1 DLGEELLKN
10 PMALAQ
16 LLPNSKMLEVGDD
29 PNGFYLVYSTEFST
43 PGGLETTSQ
52 VSLGNVARL
61 WDNNVSLIGHR
72 FASPPSP
79 GNAPVGDQGI
89 TVQVESLQGK
99 NWVNY
104 LDVTFHRQIQ
114 DIPRDMTPVAQ
125 AQESRMMVFDDFAL
139 MLAGDRLYFGATGF
153 GDMALSDIG
162 ASDPKK
168 PYYYGGNLKASVK
181 FNQIMKLNAEQT
193 LLFAKDPRS
202 FLQKVNLDFTQYDPS
217 LNQDFII
224 DARGE
229 KKELRREKVGVQVDL
244 QKALE
249 TADNF
254 TVDFFLSQL
263 NGTDD
268 ISQRSLGAT
277 VVKGFE
283 FQVGGVPVNTQV
295 SATGERGEKY
305 NTGTARVSFEL
316 PNQGVVLAGS
326 GKLIG
331 DAESYLIE
339 LRKKLGPNTGAF
351 VSWGSPYIGLNN
363 RLSIGADTVFTLGEL
378 WRSVVGNT
386 AQALLGGEA
395 LKPFNENLDSFF
407 KRDTPESPL
416 LAELQRVFE
425 SDTGKKMLSL
435 EIGRLSRDIGDLRK
449 AGAFLDNTR
458 LRGMVGF
465 VTNPV
470 GTDTADRAV
479 GGGFQVGTNTE
490 LSLTKTQKALIESKT
505 ASLFSSG
512 LSLQTRLLDLA
523 KLWELTVVEMLEARW
538 RRDLALYIAASAQD
552 ETMAKEGVTIALEAA
567 AAYRQ
572 AGLRYN
578 QLTGRPPDSVPPFA
592 EANPQ
597 DMDYLMTAIGKLLSR
612 PERLSEILRRMD
624 PEVLDRADPGFNVLD
639 WIPWVERFTFSFG
652 VQFHDLLANQ
662 VIGAGITL
670 RLPVYDPNSSH
681 QDKALRFEARA
692 TLSDM
697 LAAYSGYRLK
707 AEQEYQQTLAYDAQ
721 IDLLKVE

>member
-1 DLGEELLKN
+1 E
-10 PMALAQ
+10 Q
-16 LLPNSKMLEVGDD
+16 
-29 PNGFYLVYSTEFST
+29 
-43 PGGLETTSQ
+43 
-52 VSLGNVARL
+52 
-61 WDNNVSLIGHR
+61 
-72 FASPPSP
+72 
-79 GNAPVGDQGI
+79 
-89 TVQVESLQGK
+89 
-99 NWVNY
+99 
-104 LDVTFHRQIQ
+104 
-114 DIPRDMTPVAQ
+114 
-125 AQESRMMVFDDFAL
+125 
-139 MLAGDRLYFGATGF
+139 
-153 GDMALSDIG
+153 
-162 ASDPKK
+162 
-168 PYYYGGNLKASVK
+168 YYW
-181 FNQIMKLNAEQT
+181 
-193 LLFAKDPRS
+193 
-202 FLQKVNLDFTQYDPS
+202 
-217 LNQDFII
+217 DFI
-224 DARGE
+224 
-229 KKELRREKVGVQVDL
+229 L
-244 QKALE
+244 
-249 TADNF
+249 T
-254 TVDFFLSQL
+254 
-263 NGTDD
+263 
-268 ISQRSLGAT
+268 
-277 VVKGFE
+277 
-283 FQVGGVPVNTQV
+283 P
-295 SATGERGEKY
+295 
-305 NTGTARVSFEL
+305 
-316 PNQGVVLAGS
+316 
-326 GKLIG
+326 
-331 DAESYLIE
+331 YLIE

-395 LKPFNENLDSFF
+395 LKPFNENLDAFF
-407 KRDTPESPL
+407 KRDSPDSPL

-435 EIGRLSRDIGDLRK
+435 EIGRLSRDIGELRK

-490 LSLTKTQKALIESKT
+490 LSLSKTQKALIESKT

-538 RRDLALYIAASAQD
+538 RRDLALYIAQNAQD

-652 VQFHDLLANQ
+652 VQFHDILANQ
-662 VIGAGITL
+662 VIGAGISV
-670 RLPVYDPNSSH
+670 RLPVYDPNSSL

-721 IDLLKVE
+721 IDLLKKEAPRAADALADAMRGYRNTLVPAAELRESFRRWYWAVSSLLEARARASLKTAWTVMDLKEAGAGPVASEPGYGRPRVGGRIDDLDSALNAVEMNSDSLESVALRSEAAQELIDAASRRIEKVTVDLNLGVNLTAAGVAWIPAFGITGLGLFPIVSVRIKPEELKELETSRRTGESAMYAGLSRNLQSQLAMQFFTAYNGYRSA